1 MQEGKITREVQKRT
15 QDREVNNIEKL
26 QNKQLQEKNN
36 IFQKYLPDSLVG
48 DMVNELNEQEKKDME
63 ELKKSLEAA
72 NKKKIDEMEAK
83 EREINER
90 LNQDKEYIKKLA
102 EDHKEL
108 AEKEARRDRIDA
120 YDQKLENFEE

>member
-1 MQEGKITREVQKRT
+1 
-15 QDREVNNIEKL
+15 
-26 QNKQLQEKNN
+26 
-36 IFQKYLPDSLVG
+36 
-48 DMVNELNEQEKKDME
+48 MVNELNEQEKKDME

-72 NKKKIDEMEAK
+72 NKKKIEDMEAK
-83 EREINER
+83 EKEINDR